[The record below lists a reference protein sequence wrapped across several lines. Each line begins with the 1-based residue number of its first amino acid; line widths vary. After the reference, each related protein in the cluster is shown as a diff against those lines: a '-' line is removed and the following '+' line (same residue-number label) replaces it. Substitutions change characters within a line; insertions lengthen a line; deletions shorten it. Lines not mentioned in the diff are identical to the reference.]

1 MARELND
8 IIRQQGRRPETSV
21 RDNGTELT
29 LNAILG
35 WVDETASGSTTS
47 RSANRNGMASPK
59 ASTPGCATSG

>member
-35 WVDETASGSTTS
+35 LG
-47 RSANRNGMASPK
+47 
-59 ASTPGCATSG
+59 